1 MSLLSS
7 FARKCRQVWASDLTT
22 VSKVAF
28 IADEVRERLGFAGSR
43 AYQLKG
49 GLFVALRPKTTDS
62 KVFEEVFL
70 EKIYDPYAGGAEV
83 LVDLGANIGLSALFL
98 ARKFAF
104 ERGAFKH
111 IIAVEPDADNARML
125 RQNLRGSVNA
135 DVTVLQAFIG
145 AERGYAKMLDAGYG
159 AWGLR
164 MGESS
169 ESGIRVLRLN
179 EILPD
184 VPGGVLLKCDIEG
197 GERFVFPQIRDWD
210 DRVRFII
217 LELHTEFFT
226 VEQLDAAL
234 ASSRYEWRR
243 IGEITPG
250 ALLAVFALERG
261 ERKRTTLESEC
272 DSRSHFR
279 GAAAV

>member
-1 MSLLSS
+1 MSL
-7 FARKCRQVWASDLTT
+7 ARKLRQIWASDLTT
-22 VSKVAF
+22 GSKLAF
-28 IADEVRERLGFAGSR
+28 LVDEVRERLGGSAVR
-43 AYQLKG
+43 QYSLKG
-49 GLFVALRPKTTDS
+49 GASVTLRPRTTDS

-70 EKIYDPYAGGAEV
+70 DKIYAPYARRAHV

-98 ARKFAF
+98 DRKFGF
-104 ERGAFKH
+104 EH

-125 RQNLRGSVNA
+125 RRNLEGNVNA
-135 DVTVLQAFIG
+135 QVSVLQAFVG
-145 AERGYAKMLDAGYG
+145 AERGFARMLDAGYG

-164 MGESS
+164 MGETS
-169 ESGIRVLRLN
+169 ESGIRVLRLDQ
-179 EILPD
+179 ILPD

-197 GERFVFPQIRDWD
+197 GERFVFPQIAAWE

-226 VEQLDAAL
+226 VRSLNAAL
-234 ASSRYEWRR
+234 AESRYEWRR

-261 ERKRTTLESEC
+261 ELKRTTLESEC
-272 DSRSHFR
+272 DSRSHSR